1 MTDVPTE
8 APRGAHS
15 SRKPSIELV
24 PAEPQ
29 HASELGS
36 ICFEAFKEL
45 QDRACGTR
53 DFPNV
58 EIAQQV
64 LGMLVQRDDFYSV
77 SALDNGRL
85 VGSNFLSL
93 MDSVAG
99 VGPIT
104 VDPSYHSQGVGRTL
118 MQDVIDY
125 ARRNNIEQVRLMQ
138 DAFNVASLSLYASLG
153 FAVKEPV
160 AFMQAAPLAEDDNS
174 VRPITEPDLPAIEE
188 LSERIYK
195 NSRRNE
201 VAAAAPYGFAALL
214 RERQG
219 RITGYLLPGILG
231 HGVAETEEDALALIG
246 EAARRLPPEM
256 ARFFCPLTESGF
268 YRKALQGGCRV
279 IKVMNYMTMGPYEP
293 QDEVWM
299 PSVLY

>member
-8 APRGAHS
+8 APRGAHT
-15 SRKPSIELV
+15 SRRPSIELV

-36 ICFEAFKEL
+36 ICFEAFKDIH
-45 QDRACGTR
+45 DRGCGTR
-53 DFPNV
+53 DFPTV

-64 LGMLVQRDDFYSV
+64 LGMLVERDDFYSV

-93 MDSVAG
+93 MDPVAG

-125 ARRNNIEQVRLMQ
+125 ARRHDIEQVRLMQ

-153 FAVKEPV
+153 FGVKVPV
-160 AFMQAAPLAEDDNS
+160 AFMQAAPLVQADDS
-174 VRPITEPDLPAIEE
+174 VRPIGEPDLPAIEE
-188 LSERIYK
+188 LSEHIYK

-201 VAAAAPYGFAALL
+201 VAAAATYGFAALL
-214 RERQG
+214 RERNG
-219 RITGYLLPGILG
+219 RITGYLLPGIFG

-246 EAARRLPPEM
+246 EAARRLPAEI
-256 ARFFCPLTESGF
+256 ARFFCPLTESSF
-268 YRKALQGGCRV
+268 YRSVLQADCRV
-279 IKVMNYMTMGPYEP
+279 IKVMNYMTLGPYEQP
-293 QDEVWM
+293 DEVWM

>member
-1 MTDVPTE
+1 M
-8 APRGAHS
+8 AIR
-15 SRKPSIELV
+15 LV

-29 HASELGS
+29 HVSELGS
-36 ICFEAFKEL
+36 ICFESFREIHD
-45 QDRACGTR
+45 QACVTR
-53 DFPNV
+53 DFPTV
-58 EIAQQV
+58 DIARQV

-77 SALDNGRL
+77 SALDDGRL

-93 MDSVAG
+93 MDPVAG

-104 VDPSYHSQGVGRTL
+104 VDPSAQSQGIGRTL

-125 ARRNNIEQVRLMQ
+125 AHRNNIEQVRLMQ
-138 DAFNVASLSLYASLG
+138 DSFNVASLSLYASLG
-153 FAVKEPV
+153 FDVKLPV
-160 AFMQAAPLAEDDNS
+160 AFMQAAPLAEADNS

-219 RITGYLLPGILG
+219 RITGYLLPGIFG
-231 HGVAETEEDALALIG
+231 HGVAETEEDALTLIG
-246 EAARRLPPEM
+246 ESARRLPPEI
-256 ARFFCPLTESGF
+256 ARFFCPLTESSF
-268 YRKALQGGCRV
+268 YREALRAGCRV
-279 IKVMNYMTMGPYEP
+279 IKVMNYMTLGPYEQP
-293 QDEVWM
+293 EEVWM
-299 PSVLY
+299 PSVLC

>member
-1 MTDVPTE
+1 M
-8 APRGAHS
+8 
-15 SRKPSIELV
+15 SRPSIELV

-29 HASELGS
+29 HASELGR
-36 ICFEAFKEL
+36 IAFEAFKEL

-53 DFPNV
+53 DFPTV

-64 LGMLVQRDDFYSV
+64 LGMLVQRNDFYSV

-93 MDSVAG
+93 MDPVAG
-99 VGPIT
+99 VGPVT
-104 VDPSYHSQGVGRTL
+104 VDPSYQGKGVGRTL

-153 FAVKEPV
+153 FDVKEPV
-160 AFMQAAPLAEDDNS
+160 AFMQAAPLAEADNS
-174 VRPITEPDLPAIEE
+174 VRPITEPDLTAIED
-188 LSERIYK
+188 LSERMYK
-195 NSRRNE
+195 NSRQNE
-201 VAAAAPYGFAALL
+201 VAAATYGFAAFL

-219 RITGYLLPGILG
+219 RITGYLLPGIFG
-231 HGVAETEEDALALIG
+231 HGVAETEEDALTMIG
-246 EAARRLPPEM
+246 EAARRLPPEI
-256 ARFFCPLTESGF
+256 ARFFCPLTESSF
-268 YRKALQGGCRV
+268 HRKALQGGCHV
-279 IKVMNYMTMGPYEP
+279 IKVMNYMTIGPYEHP
-293 QDEVWM
+293 DEVWM

>member
-1 MTDVPTE
+1 M
-8 APRGAHS
+8 
-15 SRKPSIELV
+15 SRPSIELV
-24 PAEPQ
+24 PAELQ
-29 HASELGS
+29 HASELGR
-36 ICFEAFKEL
+36 IAFEAFKEL

-53 DFPNV
+53 DFPTV

-77 SALDNGRL
+77 SALDSGKL

-93 MDSVAG
+93 MDPVAG
-99 VGPIT
+99 VGPVT
-104 VDPSYHSQGVGRTL
+104 VDPSYQGKGVGRTL

-125 ARRNNIEQVRLMQ
+125 ARRHSTEQVRLMQ

-153 FAVKEPV
+153 FDVKEPV
-160 AFMQAAPLAEDDNS
+160 AFMQAAPLAEADNS
-174 VRPITEPDLPAIEE
+174 VRSITEPDLPAIEE
-188 LSERIYK
+188 LSVRIFK

-219 RITGYLLPGILG
+219 RVTGYLLPGQFG

-268 YRKALQGGCRV
+268 YRKVLQGGCNV
-279 IKVMNYMTMGPYEP
+279 IKVMNYMMLGPYEHP
-293 QDEVWM
+293 DEVWM